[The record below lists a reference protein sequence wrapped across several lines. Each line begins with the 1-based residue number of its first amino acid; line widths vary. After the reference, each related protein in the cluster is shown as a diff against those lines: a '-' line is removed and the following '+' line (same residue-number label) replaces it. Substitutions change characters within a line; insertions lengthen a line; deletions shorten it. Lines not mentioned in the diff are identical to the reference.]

1 VNLPPLT
8 LMTTQTWM
16 ISRSEAAAIW
26 MDAKAPEAG
35 SGSCQRWASRT
46 GTRGSLILNGVL
58 FFLCTEQP
66 AMSNT
71 EESLLA
77 GAEDFAGRH
86 NPNIRSPSPASAS
99 PAADVT
105 GHHHGSAF

>member
-1 VNLPPLT
+1 
-8 LMTTQTWM
+8 
-16 ISRSEAAAIW
+16 
-26 MDAKAPEAG
+26 
-35 SGSCQRWASRT
+35 
-46 GTRGSLILNGVL
+46 
-58 FFLCTEQP
+58 
-66 AMSNT
+66 MSNT